1 MKKKIIVILFLTI
14 LLLIFL
20 LYLYSYKMT
29 PLLVKYSKI
38 KSKKIAIDIISKN
51 VSDDILK
58 ILDKEE
64 LFLVERDNLGNIETV
79 DYNSKVVNEIL
90 SETSKRVVKNFE
102 ELESINDGVIM
113 RIPVGIIS
121 NNVFIQ
127 GIGPKIPVKIILDG
141 NVLTSLDTKVK
152 EYGINSAL
160 IEVSV
165 KIEANIDVVIPFSTT
180 EIKVINNVPISL
192 KIAKGNVSSILNNK

>member
-1 MKKKIIVILFLTI
+1 MKRKIIVTFFII
-14 LLLIFL
+14 VLIIIFV
-20 LYLYSYKMT
+20 LYFYSYKMM
-29 PLLVKYSKI
+29 PLLIRYSKI

-51 VSDDILK
+51 VSDDVVK
-58 ILDKEE
+58 ILDKED

-90 SETSKRVVKNFE
+90 SDTSKRVVKNFQD
-102 ELESINDGVIM
+102 LKSINDGIIM
-113 RIPVGIIS
+113 KIPVGIIS

-127 GIGPKIPVKIILDG
+127 GLGPKIPVKIILDG

-152 EYGINSAL
+152 EYGVNSAL

-165 KIEANIDVVIPFSTT
+165 KIEANIDVIIPFKTS

-192 KIAKGNVSSILNNK
+192 KIAKGNVSSILNSK

>member
-1 MKKKIIVILFLTI
+1 MKRKIIVTFFII
-14 LLLIFL
+14 VLIIIFV
-20 LYLYSYKMT
+20 LYFYSYKMM
-29 PLLVKYSKI
+29 PLLIRYSKI

-51 VSDDILK
+51 VSDDVVK
-58 ILDKEE
+58 ILDKED

-90 SETSKRVVKNFE
+90 SDTSKRVVKNFQD
-102 ELESINDGVIM
+102 LKSINNGIIM
-113 RIPVGIIS
+113 KIPVGIIS

-127 GIGPKIPVKIILDG
+127 GLGPKIPVKIILDG

-152 EYGINSAL
+152 EYGVNSAL

-165 KIEANIDVVIPFSTT
+165 KIEANIDVIIPFKTS

-192 KIAKGNVSSILNNK
+192 KIAKGNVSSILNSK

>member
-1 MKKKIIVILFLTI
+1 MIVTLFIIV
-14 LLLIFL
+14 LIIIFV
-20 LYLYSYKMT
+20 LYFYSYKMM
-29 PLLVKYSKI
+29 PLLIRYSKI

-51 VSDDILK
+51 VSDDVVK
-58 ILDKEE
+58 ILDKED

-79 DYNSKVVNEIL
+79 DYNSKVVNKIL
-90 SETSKRVVKNFE
+90 SDTSKRVVKNFQD
-102 ELESINDGVIM
+102 LKSINNGIIM
-113 RIPVGIIS
+113 KIPVGIIS

-127 GIGPKIPVKIILDG
+127 GLGPKIPVKIILDG

-152 EYGINSAL
+152 EYGVNSAL

-165 KIEANIDVVIPFSTT
+165 KIEANIDVIIPFKTS

-192 KIAKGNVSSILNNK
+192 KIAKGNVSSILNSK

>member
-127 GIGPKIPVKIILDG
+127 GIGPKIPVKILLDG

>member
-1 MKKKIIVILFLTI
+1 MKRKIIVTFFII
-14 LLLIFL
+14 VLIIIFV
-20 LYLYSYKMT
+20 LYFYSYKMM
-29 PLLVKYSKI
+29 PLLIRYSKI

-51 VSDDILK
+51 VSDDVVK
-58 ILDKEE
+58 ILDKED

-79 DYNSKVVNEIL
+79 DYNSKVVNKIL
-90 SETSKRVVKNFE
+90 SDTSKRVVKNFQD
-102 ELESINDGVIM
+102 LKSINNGIIM
-113 RIPVGIIS
+113 KIPVGIIS

-127 GIGPKIPVKIILDG
+127 GLGPKIPVKIILDG

-152 EYGINSAL
+152 EYGVNSAL

-165 KIEANIDVVIPFSTT
+165 KIEANIDVIIPFKTS

-192 KIAKGNVSSILNNK
+192 KIAKGNVSSILNSK

>member
-1 MKKKIIVILFLTI
+1 MIVTLFIIV
-14 LLLIFL
+14 LIIIFV
-20 LYLYSYKMT
+20 LYFYSYKMM
-29 PLLVKYSKI
+29 PLLIRYSKI

-51 VSDDILK
+51 VSDDVVK
-58 ILDKEE
+58 ILDKED

-79 DYNSKVVNEIL
+79 DYNSKVVNKIL
-90 SETSKRVVKNFE
+90 SDTSKRVVKNFQD
-102 ELESINDGVIM
+102 LKSINDGIIM
-113 RIPVGIIS
+113 KIPVGIIS

-127 GIGPKIPVKIILDG
+127 GLGPKIPVKIILDG

-152 EYGINSAL
+152 EYGVNSAL

-165 KIEANIDVVIPFSTT
+165 KIEANIDVIIPFKTS

-192 KIAKGNVSSILNNK
+192 KIAKGNVSSILNSK

>member
-1 MKKKIIVILFLTI
+1 MKKKIIVTFFII
-14 LLLIFL
+14 VLIIVFV
-20 LYLYSYKMT
+20 LYFYSYKMM
-29 PLLVKYSKI
+29 PLLIRYSKI

-51 VSDDILK
+51 VSDDVVK
-58 ILDKEE
+58 ILDKED

-79 DYNSKVVNEIL
+79 DYNSKVVNKIL
-90 SETSKRVVKNFE
+90 SDTSKRVVKNFQD
-102 ELESINDGVIM
+102 LKSINDGIIM
-113 RIPVGIIS
+113 KIPVGIIS

-127 GIGPKIPVKIILDG
+127 GLGPKIPVKIILDG

-152 EYGINSAL
+152 EYGVNSAL

-165 KIEANIDVVIPFSTT
+165 KIEANIDVIIPFKTS

-192 KIAKGNVSSILNNK
+192 KIAKGNVSSILNSK

>member
-1 MKKKIIVILFLTI
+1 
-14 LLLIFL
+14 
-20 LYLYSYKMT
+20 MT
-29 PLLVKYSKI
+29 PLLIRYSKI
-38 KSKKIAIDIISKN
+38 KSKRIAIDIVSKN
-51 VSDDILK
+51 VSSDVVK
-58 ILDKEE
+58 ILAKED

-102 ELESINDGVIM
+102 KLESINDGVIM
-113 RIPVGIIS
+113 KIPVGIIS

-127 GIGPKIPVKIILDG
+127 SLGPKIPVKIILDG

-165 KIEANIDVVIPFSTT
+165 KIEANIEVIIPFKTT

-192 KIAKGNVSSILNNK
+192 KIAKGNVSSILNRE

>member
-113 RIPVGIIS
+113 RIPAGIIS